1 MAIRVTVDLRPF
13 GTGEPETIAALDIG
27 NRDAIGELC
36 DYDYRFAVPAR
47 DGSRLIFG
55 PWYVVRAHDRRRGVW
70 ALIGQILA
78 RRAAGSEEPSDYSGV
93 D

>member
-1 MAIRVTVDLRPF
+1 MAIRVTVELRPF

-27 NRDAIGELC
+27 NRDAIGQIC